1 MRMSKTPIC
10 QDLPSDLPRLLDEE
24 ERANFGGFSFA
35 LADAA
40 KAVTL
45 AHFDTPI
52 GVEVKPDH
60 PSGYDPVTIADRDA
74 ERAIRDLL
82 DTHYPDHGIR
92 GEEYGVKDARSEF
105 HWVLDPIDGTR
116 AFISALPV
124 WGTLIALTRKGR
136 PVLGI
141 MDQPVTGERFFGLGD
156 AAWLYKNDQQ
166 QRALKTRP
174 CEGLQT
180 ATLCTTDPNLFTP
193 KERPAFEMLR
203 QKTRLQRYGLDCYA
217 YAALARGGVDLVIE
231 TGLQDYDIA
240 ALIPIVEGAG
250 GTVTN
255 WSGGTAWHGG
265 QVLATGD
272 KRVHDEALALLASA
286 AVSDC

>member
-1 MRMSKTPIC
+1 MRMSKTPKR
-10 QDLPSDLPRLLDEE
+10 QDQLSCLPRLLGEE
-24 ERANFGGFSFA
+24 ERAKFGRFSFA

-40 KAVTL
+40 KTVTL

-60 PSGYDPVTIADRDA
+60 PSGYDPVTIADRGA

-92 GEEYGVKDARSEF
+92 GEEYGVKDASSDF

-116 AFISALPV
+116 AYISALPV
-124 WGTLIALTRKGR
+124 WGTLIAMTRDGR
-136 PVLGI
+136 PVLGL
-141 MDQPVTGERFFGLGD
+141 MDQPVTDERFFGLGD
-156 AAWLYKNDQQ
+156 AAWLYKGGTQ
-166 QRALKTRP
+166 QRLLKTRP

-180 ATLCTTDPNLFTP
+180 ATLCTTDPNLFT
-193 KERPAFEMLR
+193 KEERPAFEVLR
-203 QKTRLQRYGLDCYA
+203 ETTRLQRYGLDCYA

-231 TGLQDYDIA
+231 SGLQDYDIA

-250 GTVTN
+250 GMVTN
-255 WSGGTAWHGG
+255 WSGGPAWQGG

-272 KRVHDEALALLASA
+272 KRVHEEALAYLAEA
-286 AVSDC
+286 AL

>member
-1 MRMSKTPIC
+1 MSKTPKP
-10 QDLPSDLPRLLDEE
+10 QDQLSSLPRRLGEE
-24 ERANFGGFSFA
+24 ERAKFGRFSFV

-40 KAVTL
+40 AKVTL

-60 PSGYDPVTIADRDA
+60 PSGYDPVTIADRGA

-82 DTHYPDHGIR
+82 DHHYPDHGIR
-92 GEEYGVKDARSEF
+92 GEEYGVKDTISDF
-105 HWVLDPIDGTR
+105 SWVLDPIDGTR

-124 WGTLIALTRKGR
+124 WGTLIALTRNGR
-136 PVLGI
+136 PVLGL

-156 AAWLYKNDQQ
+156 KAWLYKHGQQ
-166 QRALKTRP
+166 QRQLKTRS
-174 CEGLQT
+174 CEGLHA
-180 ATLCTTDPNLFTP
+180 ATLCTTDPTLFTK
-193 KERPAFEMLR
+193 KERPAFEVLR
-203 QKTRLQRYGLDCYA
+203 ETTRLQRYGLDCYA

-231 TGLQDYDIA
+231 SGLQDYDIA

-255 WSGGTAWHGG
+255 WSGGTAWQGG
-265 QVLATGD
+265 QVLASGD
-272 KRVHDEALALLASA
+272 ARVHDEALAHLADA
-286 AVSDC
+286 AL

>member
-1 MRMSKTPIC
+1 MSKTPIC
-10 QDLPSDLPRLLDEE
+10 QNTSSDLPRLLGEE
-24 ERANFGGFSFA
+24 ERAAFGRFSFA

-40 KAVTL
+40 MAVTL

-60 PSGYDPVTIADRDA
+60 PSGYDPVTIADRGA

-82 DTHYPDHGIR
+82 DARYPDHGIR
-92 GEEYGVKDARSEF
+92 GEEYGVKDTKGDF

-124 WGTLIALTRKGR
+124 WGTLIALTRNTR

-156 AAWLYKNDQQ
+156 TAWLYKNGQQ
-166 QRALKTRP
+166 QRALSVRP
-174 CEGLQT
+174 CEGLHA
-180 ATLCTTDPNLFTP
+180 ATLCTTDPHLFTQE
-193 KERPAFEMLR
+193 ERPAFDTLR
-203 QKTRLQRYGLDCYA
+203 KKTRLQRYGLDCYA

-231 TGLQDYDIA
+231 SGLQDYDIA

-250 GTVTN
+250 GRVTN
-255 WSGGTAWHGG
+255 WSGRPAWQGG
-265 QVLATGD
+265 QVLASGD
-272 KRVHDEALALLASA
+272 ARVHEEALRLLTKAAL
-286 AVSDC
+286 

>member
-1 MRMSKTPIC
+1 MSKTPIC
-10 QDLPSDLPRLLDEE
+10 QDTSSDLPRLLSAE
-24 ERANFGGFSFA
+24 ERALYGRFSGT

-40 KAVTL
+40 AKITL

-60 PSGYDPVTIADRDA
+60 PSGYDPVTIADRGA

-92 GEEYGVKDARSEF
+92 GEEYGVKDANCDF
-105 HWVLDPIDGTR
+105 NWVLDPIDGTR
-116 AFISALPV
+116 AYISALPV
-124 WGTLIALTRKGR
+124 WGTLIALTRNTR

-156 AAWLYKNDQQ
+156 EAWLYKNGQQ
-166 QRALKTRP
+166 QRALKVRL
-174 CEGLQT
+174 CEGLRT
-180 ATLCTTDPNLFTP
+180 ATLCTTDPHLFT
-193 KERPAFEMLR
+193 KEERPVFENLR
-203 QKTRLQRYGLDCYA
+203 EKTRLQRYGLDCYG
-217 YAALARGGVDLVIE
+217 YAALARGGVDLVME
-231 TGLQDYDIA
+231 SGLQDYDIA

-255 WSGGTAWHGG
+255 WSGGTAWQGG

-272 KRVHDEALALLASA
+272 RRVHEEALAHLAKV
-286 AVSDC
+286 AV

>member
-1 MRMSKTPIC
+1 MSKTPIC
-10 QDLPSDLPRLLDEE
+10 QNTSSDLPRLLGEE
-24 ERANFGGFSFA
+24 ERVAFGRFSFA

-40 KAVTL
+40 MAVTL

-60 PSGYDPVTIADRDA
+60 PSGYDPVTIADRGA

-82 DTHYPDHGIR
+82 DAHYPDHGIR
-92 GEEYGVKDARSEF
+92 GEEYGVKDTKGDF

-124 WGTLIALTRKGR
+124 WGTLIALTRNTR

-156 AAWLYKNDQQ
+156 TAWLYKNGQQ
-166 QRALKTRP
+166 QRALSVRP
-174 CEGLQT
+174 CEGLHA
-180 ATLCTTDPNLFTP
+180 ATLCTTDPHLFTQE
-193 KERPAFEMLR
+193 ERPAFDTLR
-203 QKTRLQRYGLDCYA
+203 KKTRLQRYGLDCYA

-231 TGLQDYDIA
+231 SGLQDYDIA

-250 GTVTN
+250 GRVTN
-255 WSGGTAWHGG
+255 WSGRPACQGG
-265 QVLATGD
+265 QVMASGD
-272 KRVHDEALALLASA
+272 ARVHEEALRLLTKAAL
-286 AVSDC
+286 